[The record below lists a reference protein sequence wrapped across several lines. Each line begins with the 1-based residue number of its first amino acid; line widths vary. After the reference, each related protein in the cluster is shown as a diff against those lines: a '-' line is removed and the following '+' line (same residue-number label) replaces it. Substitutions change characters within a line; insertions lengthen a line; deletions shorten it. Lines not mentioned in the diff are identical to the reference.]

1 MGISFFVTPPF
12 LYFFFLSDLIRR
24 WFDGFNWEGLRNRT
38 LTPPIIPQI
47 KSAMD
52 SSNFDEYPPDMDG
65 LPPDDVSGWDVDF

>member
-1 MGISFFVTPPF
+1 KGE
-12 LYFFFLSDLIRR
+12 IRDIQKHK

-47 KSAMD
+47 RSAMD

-65 LPPDDVSGWDVDF
+65 LPPDDVSGWDGDF